1 MATLGKLIP
10 SPRALLVFEA
20 AARCGSCGAAA
31 REFNVTQ
38 PSVSRNIA
46 QLELELGV
54 RLFVRSPTGLTLTD
68 EGQVLHRAV
77 TEGFGRV
84 GAAMRDIAARNAR
97 QDVVELSLSTAF
109 ATHWFIPRLQA
120 FNQDFPSVDLR
131 FQLLSGSLRG
141 PAGDVDLAMRP
152 MPETEG
158 EYHSW
163 FFARELVIPVASPA
177 YLAGHGPLDGDA
189 DAAHT
194 LLHFHDPLI
203 DWTLFWGEA
212 ARRRSPQ
219 RSWVQFSDYAVVL
232 QAAMNGEG
240 VALGWL
246 SVVSRALAEGT
257 LVPASR
263 RRVATGKAYHLVA
276 PRARPLREVVQ
287 AIRAWISAEM
297 TADLARIG
305 HLLAE
310 PDVARVDP
318 PTR

>member
-1 MATLGKLIP
+1 MTTLSKLIP

-54 RLFVRSPTGLTLTD
+54 RLFHRSPTGLTLTD
-68 EGQVLHRAV
+68 EGLALHRAV
-77 TEGFGRV
+77 TEGFGHV
-84 GAAMRDIAARNAR
+84 GAALRDLAARHSR
-97 QDVVELSLSTAF
+97 QEVVELSLSTAF

-120 FNQDFPSVDLR
+120 FNRDFPRVDLR

-141 PAGDVDLAMRP
+141 PAGNVDLAMRP
-152 MPETEG
+152 APETEG
-158 EYHSW
+158 DYHSW
-163 FFARELVIPVASPA
+163 HFAPELVIPVASPA
-177 YLAGHGPLDGDA
+177 YLASHGALDDDA

-203 DWTLFWGEA
+203 DWNLFWGQS

-219 RSWVQFSDYAVVL
+219 RNWVQFSDYAVVL

-246 SVVSRALAEGT
+246 SVVSRPLAEGL
-257 LVPASR
+257 LVPAAR

-276 PRARPLREVVQ
+276 PRTRPLRDVVQ
-287 AIRAWISAEM
+287 AIRTWMCDEM
-297 TADLARIG
+297 RADLARIG
-305 HLLAE
+305 PLLAE
-310 PDVARVDP
+310 PDIA
-318 PTR
+318 TS